1 MYAPMIGISGAIH
14 LFVKRPLISA
24 AAVTLVIAVTLG
36 MKSADPGP
44 PPAPT
49 APSVPAIAFVKT
61 A

>member
-1 MYAPMIGISGAIH
+1 MYTPMIGISGAIH

-24 AAVTLVIAVTLG
+24 AVVTLVIVVGLRV
-36 MKSADPGP
+36 KSADPGP
-44 PPAPT
+44 PPAPP

>member
-1 MYAPMIGISGAIH
+1 MYTPMIGISGAIH

-24 AAVTLVIAVTLG
+24 AVVTLVIVVGLG

-44 PPAPT
+44 PPAPPT
-49 APSVPAIAFVKT
+49 PPVPGIAFVKT